1 MSGTIRTYGDSVLRQ
16 VADPVEVINKEIKN
30 ISEKMVEA
38 MLRANGVGIAAPQI
52 GVAKRI
58 IVFDL
63 DGKLYILINPE
74 IIETS
79 EEEEENLEGCLSIP
93 GVDAPV
99 VRKLRAQVRGIT
111 LDEKEIEVEGEGL
124 MARALQHEVD
134 HLGGILFIDYL
145 TPVRRRSVLNDYM
158 RQQREEKP

>member
-1 MSGTIRTYGDSVLRQ
+1 MSATIRKYGDSVLRQ
-16 VADPVEVINKEIKN
+16 VADPVKVINKEIKN

-58 IVFDL
+58 IAFDL
-63 DGKLYILINPE
+63 GGKFYILINPE
-74 IIETS
+74 ILETS
-79 EEEEENLEGCLSIP
+79 DEEEEILEGCLSIP

-99 VRKLRAQVRGIT
+99 VRKLRAQVRGVT
-111 LDEKEIEVEGEGL
+111 LDEKEVEVEGEGL
-124 MARALQHEVD
+124 MARAIQHEVD
-134 HLGGILFIDYL
+134 HLSGILFIDYL
-145 TPVRRRSVLNDYM
+145 SPARRRSVLNDYM

>member
-1 MSGTIRTYGDSVLRQ
+1 MSATIRKYGDSVLRQ
-16 VADPVEVINKEIKN
+16 VADPVKVINKEIKN

-58 IVFDL
+58 IAFDL

-74 IIETS
+74 IVETS

-111 LDEKEIEVEGEGL
+111 LDEKEVEVEGEGL

-134 HLGGILFIDYL
+134 HLAGILFIDYL
-145 TPVRRRSVLNDYM
+145 SPVRRRSVLNDYM
-158 RQQREEKP
+158 RQQREEKS

>member
-1 MSGTIRTYGDSVLRQ
+1 
-16 VADPVEVINKEIKN
+16 VADPVKVINKEIKN

-158 RQQREEKP
+158 RQQREEKS

>member
-1 MSGTIRTYGDSVLRQ
+1 MSATIRTYGDFVLRQ
-16 VADPVEVINKEIKN
+16 VADPVKAINKAIKN

-134 HLGGILFIDYL
+134 HLDGILFIDYL

>member
-1 MSGTIRTYGDSVLRQ
+1 MSATIRTYGDFVLRQ
-16 VADPVEVINKEIKN
+16 VADPVKVINKEIKN

-134 HLGGILFIDYL
+134 HLDGILFIDYL

>member
-1 MSGTIRTYGDSVLRQ
+1 MSATIRKYGDSVLRQ
-16 VADPVEVINKEIKN
+16 VADPVKIINKEIKN

-58 IVFDL
+58 IAFDL
-63 DGKLYILINPE
+63 NGKFYILVNPE
-74 IIETS
+74 IVETS
-79 EEEEENLEGCLSIP
+79 EEEEESLEGCLSIP

-99 VRKLRAQVRGIT
+99 VRKLRAQVRGVT

-124 MARALQHEVD
+124 MARVLQHEVD
-134 HLGGILFIDYL
+134 HLAGILFIDYL
-145 TPVRRRSVLNDYM
+145 SPVRRRSVLNDYM
-158 RQQREEKP
+158 RQQREEKS

>member
-16 VADPVEVINKEIKN
+16 VADPVKIINKEIKN

-74 IIETS
+74 IMETS

-99 VRKLRAQVRGIT
+99 VRKLRVQVRGIT

-145 TPVRRRSVLNDYM
+145 SPVRRRSVLNDYM